1 MYDISDTIAAVATPL
16 GESGIGIIR
25 ISGPEAYEVGAKV
38 FRPKGKQCIK
48 EYKDRTI
55 HFGTIVDEGGEEIDE
70 VLVLIMKEPHSYTAE
85 NVLEIQCHGG
95 RQSIASILQLVLRN
109 GARLAEPG
117 EFTQRAFLNGRIDL
131 AQAEAVMDIIQAKSR
146 QGLSAAVSQLEG
158 KLSKLVRKMRTDLTD
173 FITRLEVTVDYPEED
188 LEDIV
193 VRDMI
198 GALTEMK
205 EKIRIMLAQSV
216 KGRIIRDGVTV
227 AIVGAPNAG
236 KSSLLNYLLSEERAI
251 VTDIPGTTRDILEEW
266 VSIQGIPFQLVDTA
280 GIRETIDVVETIGV
294 TKAREYLERAD
305 IVLVVVDRSKALTK
319 EDKCLLQSVKG
330 KQVALVLN
338 KIDLADGIKHEEL
351 SEFSYP
357 LILVSAKNGE
367 GMEELE
373 QFLVDRSLQGGMNGY
388 DVLIT
393 NTRHIELVRQ
403 SLAALERAEET
414 IKKGMPLDFA
424 IIDIREAWDL
434 LGSITGDTIH
444 DDIVGEIFNRFCL
457 GK

>member
-1 MYDISDTIAAVATPL
+1 
-16 GESGIGIIR
+16 
-25 ISGPEAYEVGAKV
+25 
-38 FRPKGKQCIK
+38 
-48 EYKDRTI
+48 
-55 HFGTIVDEGGEEIDE
+55 
-70 VLVLIMKEPHSYTAE
+70 
-85 NVLEIQCHGG
+85 
-95 RQSIASILQLVLRN
+95 
-109 GARLAEPG
+109 
-117 EFTQRAFLNGRIDL
+117 
-131 AQAEAVMDIIQAKSR
+131 
-146 QGLSAAVSQLEG
+146 LEG

-330 KQVALVLN
+330 KQVALILN
-338 KIDLADGIKHEEL
+338 KIDLADGIRHEEL

-357 LILVSAKNGE
+357 LILVSAKNGD

-444 DDIVGEIFNRFCL
+444 DDIIGEIFNRFCL

>member
-38 FRPKGKQCIK
+38 FRPKGKQGIK

-70 VLVLIMKEPHSYTAE
+70 VLVLIMKGPHSYTAE

-330 KQVALVLN
+330 KQVALILN
-338 KIDLADGIKHEEL
+338 KIDLADGIRHEEL

-357 LILVSAKNGE
+357 LILVSAKNGD

-444 DDIVGEIFNRFCL
+444 DDIIGEIFNRFCL